1 MAERVGLCEI
11 TWNEAVHGGNQ
22 LISCP
27 SELFLFQVPAA
38 ATVQPGFFAFTSPV
52 ATCATGFSQIVS
64 GASHQ
69 LTCPESDFA
78 FISRFD
84 FQVQPSADTSQEDT
98 SGSMSSAQYEGLWF
112 LVFIIGLV
120 VAFGLGAIKGGQ
132 R

>member
-1 MAERVGLCEI
+1 MAALVGLCEI
-11 TWNEAVHGGNQ
+11 TWTEAVHDGNQ

-27 SELFLFQVPAA
+27 SELFSLQMPAA
-38 ATVQPGFFAFTSPV
+38 AASQPDFFSFTSPV
-52 ATCATGFSQIVS
+52 ATCATDFSQIVS

-69 LTCPESDFA
+69 LACPESDFA

-84 FQVQPSADTSQEDT
+84 FPALVAAVPASEDT
-98 SGSMSSAQYEGLWF
+98 NDFMSSAQYEGLWF